1 MSVFERIFVIIF
13 YALVITGMAALLLL
27 GPQT

>member
-1 MSVFERIFVIIF
+1 MSIFERIFVIIF
-13 YALVITGMAALLLL
+13 YALVIIGMAALLLL